1 MTAQP
6 MSFGKY
12 VREIL
17 IITLGLVVYTV
28 GWTAFLIPNDITG
41 GGATGVGTIIYFATG
56 FPVGY
61 TYLIFNA
68 ILIVV
73 AMKLVGA
80 NFGFKTIYAIAVSS
94 LLLYVEQLLIKE
106 ALMPNDRFLSALV
119 GGVMSGLGIGITF
132 GQGGSSGGTDI
143 IAMIVTKYRN
153 ITPGRVIMLVDCLI
167 IASSFFVLTDLSVQE
182 RLASLVYGLIVVV
195 ATAYSIDTYLA
206 GIKQS
211 LQLLI
216 FSKNYEQIA
225 NRITSEMKRG
235 ATIIDGMGWYS
246 KEHSKVIL
254 TLIRKHEIATLNRIV
269 KEEDSSA
276 FISVANVSAVYG
288 KGFDVIRK

>member
-6 MSFGKY
+6 KSFGKH

-106 ALMPNDRFLSALV
+106 PLMPNDRFLSALV